1 MSNVAAVR
9 RFNRFYTQ
17 KIGVLDENV
26 YGRPWSLTE
35 ARVLYEIAHGDR
47 VTASQIATTVALD
60 PGYLSRI
67 VKNFEK
73 QNFVRRTVGSDDRRK
88 SVLTLTT
95 KGAHEFARINQR
107 SDEQV
112 AEMIG
117 ALSHE
122 DEHRLVS
129 SMQAIEK
136 LLGAPT
142 DRHAPFLLRPP
153 AAGDLGWVVQRH
165 GVLYAQ
171 EYGWN
176 EEFEALVADIVSKFV
191 RHFEPKRER
200 CWIAE
205 SEGENVGC
213 VFVVKKSERIA
224 QLRMLLVEP
233 AARGRGIGQR
243 LVQECIRFARQ
254 QGYQKMILWTNDVLH
269 AARHIYERNGFEL
282 VKEDRHHSF
291 GHDLVG
297 QTWELEL

>member
-26 YGRPWSLTE
+26 YGHSWSLTE
-35 ARVLYEIAHGDR
+35 ARILYEVAHGER
-47 VTASQIATTVALD
+47 VTASQIAATLGLD
-60 PGYLSRI
+60 PGYLSRM
-67 VKNFEK
+67 VKHFEK